1 MVNDIFVIAVYLE
14 KILVFYKKSGNSHRI
29 ELVGNDMAKR
39 KTSNTSRLFVPEPP
53 FRPGDTPDY
62 SHISVPVAH
71 TPVRPD
77 PLCEAHET
85 TAHATSLIRVLRFNG
100 ETEGDWVPDL
110 SAEILRSALKS
121 MVMTRAMDERMFNMQ
136 RQGKMSFYMKSTGE
150 EAVSVG
156 HALALN
162 DSDMIFPTYR
172 QQGILI
178 HRGASIKEMMCQCLS
193 NSGDPLDGKSIP
205 VLYSFKKH
213 GFFSISGNLG
223 TQLIQGVGWAMAS
236 AYKNSDEIASVFTGE
251 GATAEGDFHYAL
263 NFASTY
269 RAPCIINVVNNQWAI
284 SSFQGIAAGEGET
297 FAARGTGY
305 GLATLRVD
313 GNDLLA
319 VYAATQWAAERAR
332 GGGGATL
339 IEHFTY
345 RKAGH
350 STSDDPTKYRPES
363 EPDVWPFGDPIE
375 RLKNH
380 LIVQGEWDEARHEAL
395 VAAAK
400 LDIRETY
407 KSAEAMG
414 SLSGDTQVNDYTMFE
429 QVYEHALPHLD
440 EQKRMFTQELD

>member
-1 MVNDIFVIAVYLE
+1 
-14 KILVFYKKSGNSHRI
+14 
-29 ELVGNDMAKR
+29 MAKQ
-39 KTSNTSRLFVPEPP
+39 TGSNKSRLYVPEPP

-62 SHISVPVAH
+62 SHIAVPVSH
-71 TPVRPD
+71 SPSRPD
-77 PLCEAHET
+77 PLCDAYET
-85 TAHATSLIRVLRFNG
+85 REHATSLIRVMRFNG
-100 ETEGDWVPDL
+100 EAEGDWAPDVSPEL
-110 SAEILRSALKS
+110 LRTGLRDIA
-121 MVMTRAMDERMFNMQ
+121 MTRAMDERMFTMQ
-136 RQGKMSFYMKSTGE
+136 RQGKMSFYMKSAGE

-156 HALALN
+156 HALALQ
-162 DSDMIFPTYR
+162 DTDMVFPTYR

-178 HRGASIKEMMCQCLS
+178 SRGASMKEMMCQCLS

-319 VYAATQWAAERAR
+319 VYAATRWAAERAR

-345 RKAGH
+345 RKSGH
-350 STSDDPTKYRPES
+350 STSDDPSKYRPEN
-363 EPDVWPFGDPIE
+363 EPDVWPFGDPLE

-380 LIVQGEWDEARHEAL
+380 LILIGEWDEERHTAL
-395 VAAAK
+395 LETCKKDV
-400 LDIRETY
+400 RETY

-414 SLSGDTQVNDYTMFE
+414 NLSGETKVNDFTMFE

-440 EQKRMFTQELD
+440 EQKRMFAEERD

>member
-1 MVNDIFVIAVYLE
+1 MS
-14 KILVFYKKSGNSHRI
+14 KQTR
-29 ELVGNDMAKR
+29 
-39 KTSNTSRLFVPEPP
+39 TNTSRLYVPEPP

-62 SHISVPVAH
+62 SHISVPAAH
-71 TPVRPD
+71 TPPRPD
-77 PLCEAHET
+77 PLCPAHET
-85 TAHATSLIRVLRFNG
+85 TPHATGLIRVMRFSG
-100 ETEGDWVPDL
+100 EAVGDWAPDI
-110 SAEILRSALKS
+110 SADALRQALRDLAL
-121 MVMTRAMDERMFNMQ
+121 TRAMDERMFNMQ

-150 EAVSVG
+150 EAVSIG
-156 HALALN
+156 HAMALR
-162 DSDMIFPTYR
+162 DTDMIFPTYR

-178 HRGASIKEMMCQCLS
+178 NRGASIKDMMCQCLS

-223 TQLIQGVGWAMAS
+223 TQLIQGVGWAMAN

-269 RAPCIINVVNNQWAI
+269 RAPCLINVVNNQWAI

-297 FAARGTGY
+297 FAMRGTGY

-313 GNDLLA
+313 GNDILA

-345 RKAGH
+345 RKSGH
-350 STSDDPTKYRPES
+350 STSDDPTKYRPEN
-363 EPDVWPFGDPIE
+363 EPEVWPFGDPMT
-375 RLKNH
+375 RLKDH
-380 LIVQGEWDEARHEAL
+380 LIYIGEWDEDRHAAL
-395 VAAAK
+395 LDEAK
-400 LDIRETY
+400 LEIRDTY
-407 KSAEAMG
+407 KAAEAMG
-414 SLSGDTQVNDYTMFE
+414 NLSSTTQVNDFTMFE
-429 QVYEHALPHLD
+429 QVYERSLPHLD
-440 EQKRMFTQELD
+440 EQKRMFAAERD

>member
-1 MVNDIFVIAVYLE
+1 
-14 KILVFYKKSGNSHRI
+14 
-29 ELVGNDMAKR
+29 MAK
-39 KTSNTSRLFVPEPP
+39 KPGSNSSRLYVPEPP

-62 SHISVPVAH
+62 SHISVPAAH
-71 TPVRPD
+71 SPARPD
-77 PLCEAHET
+77 PLCEANET
-85 TAHATSLIRVLRFNG
+85 SDHATSLIRVLRFNG
-100 ETEGDWVPDL
+100 EAQGDWMPEI
-110 SAEILRSALKS
+110 SAEKLRKALRDIAL
-121 MVMTRAMDERMFNMQ
+121 TRAMDERMFTMQ
-136 RQGKMSFYMKSTGE
+136 RQGKMSFYMKSRGE

-162 DSDMIFPTYR
+162 DTDMIFPTYR

-178 HRGASIKEMMCQCLS
+178 SRGASMKEMMCQCLS

-236 AYKNSDEIASVFTGE
+236 AYKDSDEIASVFTGE

-313 GNDLLA
+313 GNDILA
-319 VYAATQWAAERAR
+319 VYAATKWAAERAR
-332 GGGGATL
+332 RGGGATL

-350 STSDDPTKYRPES
+350 STSDDPSKYRPES
-363 EPDVWPFGDPIE
+363 EPEVWPFGDPLE

-380 LIVQGEWDEARHEAL
+380 LILIGEWDEARHEAL
-395 VAAAK
+395 LASCKTEV
-400 LDIRETY
+400 RETY

-414 SLSGDTQVNDYTMFE
+414 SLSGETKVNDYTMFE
-429 QVYEHALPHLD
+429 QVYERPLPHLD
-440 EQKRMFTQELD
+440 EQKRMFTKELD

>member
-1 MVNDIFVIAVYLE
+1 
-14 KILVFYKKSGNSHRI
+14 
-29 ELVGNDMAKR
+29 MAK
-39 KTSNTSRLFVPEPP
+39 KPGSNSSRLYVPEPP

-62 SHISVPVAH
+62 SHISVPAAH
-71 TPVRPD
+71 SPARPD
-77 PLCEAHET
+77 PLCEANET
-85 TAHATSLIRVLRFNG
+85 SDHATSLIRVLRFNG
-100 ETEGDWVPDL
+100 EAQGDWMPEI
-110 SAEILRSALKS
+110 SAEKLRKALRDIAL
-121 MVMTRAMDERMFNMQ
+121 TRAMDERMFTMQ
-136 RQGKMSFYMKSTGE
+136 RQGKMSFYMKSRGE

-162 DSDMIFPTYR
+162 DTDMIFPTYR

-178 HRGASIKEMMCQCLS
+178 SRGASMKEMMCQCLS

-223 TQLIQGVGWAMAS
+223 AQLIQGVGWAMAS
-236 AYKNSDEIASVFTGE
+236 AYKDSDEIASVFTGE

-313 GNDLLA
+313 GNDILA
-319 VYAATQWAAERAR
+319 VYAATKWAAERAR
-332 GGGGATL
+332 RGGGATL

-350 STSDDPTKYRPES
+350 STSDDPSKYRPES
-363 EPDVWPFGDPIE
+363 EPEVWPFGDPLE

-380 LIVQGEWDEARHEAL
+380 LILIGEWDEARHEAL
-395 VAAAK
+395 LASCKTEV
-400 LDIRETY
+400 RETY

-414 SLSGDTQVNDYTMFE
+414 SLSGETKVNDYTMFE
-429 QVYEHALPHLD
+429 QVYERPLPHLD
-440 EQKRMFTQELD
+440 EQKRMFTKELD

>member
-1 MVNDIFVIAVYLE
+1 M
-14 KILVFYKKSGNSHRI
+14 KKSG
-29 ELVGNDMAKR
+29 
-39 KTSNTSRLFVPEPP
+39 SNISSLYVPEPP

-62 SHISVPVAH
+62 SHISVPAAH
-71 TPVRPD
+71 TPPRPD
-77 PLCEAHET
+77 PLCEANAT
-85 TAHATSLIRVLRFNG
+85 RDHATALIRVMRFNG
-100 ETEGDWVPDL
+100 ETHGDWAPKI
-110 SAEILRSALKS
+110 SADKLRKALRDIAL
-121 MVMTRAMDERMFNMQ
+121 TRAMDERMFTMQ

-162 DSDMIFPTYR
+162 DTDMIFPTYR

-178 HRGASIKEMMCQCLS
+178 NRGASMKDMMCQCLS

-236 AYKNSDEIASVFTGE
+236 AYKNRDEIASVFTGE

-332 GGGGATL
+332 RGGGATL

-350 STSDDPTKYRPES
+350 STSDDPSKYRPEN
-363 EPDVWPFGDPIE
+363 EPDVWPFGDPLE
-375 RLKNH
+375 RLKAH
-380 LIVQGEWDEARHEAL
+380 LILIGEWDEARHAAL
-395 VAAAK
+395 VDDCK
-400 LDIRETY
+400 KEVRETY
-407 KSAEAMG
+407 KAAEAMG
-414 SLSGDTQVNDYTMFE
+414 NLSGETKVNDFTMFE
-429 QVYEHALPHLD
+429 QVYEKALPHLD
-440 EQKRMFTQELD
+440 EQKRMFATEIENGQA

>member
-1 MVNDIFVIAVYLE
+1 M
-14 KILVFYKKSGNSHRI
+14 S
-29 ELVGNDMAKR
+29 
-39 KTSNTSRLFVPEPP
+39 KTSNQSRLHIPEPP

-62 SHISVPVAH
+62 SYISVPTAH
-71 TPVRPD
+71 TPPRPD
-77 PLCEAHET
+77 PLCDDYDTME
-85 TAHATSLIRVLRFNG
+85 HALGLIRVLRFNG
-100 ETEGDWVPDL
+100 EAVGDWKPQISVK
-110 SAEILRSALKS
+110 ALRKGLRD
-121 MVMTRAMDERMFNMQ
+121 MMMTRAMDDRMFNMQ
-136 RQGKMSFYMKSTGE
+136 RQGKMSFYMKSRGE

-156 HALALN
+156 HSMALKN
-162 DSDMIFPTYR
+162 SDMVFPTYR

-178 HRGASIKEMMCQCLS
+178 NRGASIKEMMCQCLS

-223 TQLIQGVGWAMAS
+223 TQLIQGVGWAMAN
-236 AYKNSDEIASVFTGE
+236 AYKNLDDIASVFTGE

-297 FAARGTGY
+297 FAARGTGF

-319 VYAATQWAAERAR
+319 VYAATKWAAERAR
-332 GGGGATL
+332 KGGGATL

-350 STSDDPTKYRPES
+350 STSDDPTKYRPED
-363 EPDVWPFGDPIE
+363 EPEVWPFGDPIE
-375 RLKNH
+375 RLKTH
-380 LIVQGEWDEARHEAL
+380 LIALGEWDIDQHAAL
-395 VAAAK
+395 EESCK
-400 LDIRETY
+400 KEIRDIY

-414 SLSGDTQVNDYTMFE
+414 SLSSDTKVDHYTMFE
-429 QVYEHALPHLD
+429 QVYEELPRHLRDQRDLFD
-440 EQKRMFTQELD
+440 EEL

>member
-1 MVNDIFVIAVYLE
+1 
-14 KILVFYKKSGNSHRI
+14 
-29 ELVGNDMAKR
+29 MAKQSG
-39 KTSNTSRLFVPEPP
+39 SNSSRLYVPEPP

-62 SHISVPVAH
+62 SHISVPAAH
-71 TPVRPD
+71 SPARPD
-77 PLCEAHET
+77 PLCDANET
-85 TAHATSLIRVLRFNG
+85 RDHATSLIRVLRFNG
-100 ETEGDWVPDL
+100 EAQGDWVPEI
-110 SAEILRSALKS
+110 SAETLRRALRDIAL
-121 MVMTRAMDERMFNMQ
+121 TRAMDERMFTMQ
-136 RQGKMSFYMKSTGE
+136 RQGKMSFYMKSRGE

-162 DSDMIFPTYR
+162 DTDMVFPTYR

-178 HRGASIKEMMCQCLS
+178 NRGASMKEMMCQCLS

-236 AYKNSDEIASVFTGE
+236 AYKDSDEIASVFTGE

-313 GNDLLA
+313 GNDILA
-319 VYAATQWAAERAR
+319 VYAATKWAAERAR
-332 GGGGATL
+332 RGGGATL

-350 STSDDPTKYRPES
+350 STSDDPSKYRPES
-363 EPDVWPFGDPIE
+363 EPDVWPFGDPLE

-380 LIVQGEWDEARHEAL
+380 LILIGEWDEARHEAL
-395 VAAAK
+395 LATCKSDV
-400 LDIRETY
+400 RETY
-407 KSAEAMG
+407 KLAEAMG
-414 SLSGDTQVNDYTMFE
+414 NLSGETKVNDYTLFE
-429 QVYEHALPHLD
+429 QVYERPLPHLD
-440 EQKRMFTQELD
+440 EQKRMFTKELD